1 MAAEQRQIE
10 WGTAEIDDGTL
21 TVQLAGA
28 SSKSW
33 KARFENVLAL
43 LDTPHSGWG
52 EVSLTKKAIKVSG
65 VQQGSEAELRHFL
78 ESAVLQANT
87 DTAPDAPH
95 RTTRRTRS
103 PTPTSRW
110 PRPSA
115 ASPSSP
121 TPLAASSSLFA
132 SAASG

>member
-65 VQQGSEAELRHFL
+65 VQQGNEAELRHFL

-87 DTAPDAPH
+87 DTAPDAPPPH
-95 RTTRRTRS
+95 ERRTRS

-115 ASPSSP
+115 ASPPS
-121 TPLAASSSLFA
+121 TNTASSLLLAFA
-132 SAASG
+132 GTTSG